1 MENKKEVVTP
11 IRTRATESDQ
21 QRWQKHAKAINYPS
35 YSKWVR
41 DTLNRVVDD
50 YEGDNNDN

>member
-1 MENKKEVVTP
+1 MKNKKEVVTLV
-11 IRTRATESDQ
+11 RARATESDQ
-21 QRWQKHAKAINYPS
+21 KRWQKHAKSINYPS

>member
-1 MENKKEVVTP
+1 MSNKKEVVIP

-21 QRWQKHAKAINYPS
+21 KRWKKHAKDIDYPS

-50 YEGDNNDN
+50 YEANNDDN